1 MLPNLKVCHQFWY
14 CSFQHRTQASR
25 GMRLKKQK
33 REEEKK
39 FSLGSFLT
47 WGFGFF

>member
-1 MLPNLKVCHQFWY
+1 MLPNLKSVISFGIAH
-14 CSFQHRTQASR
+14 FQHRTQASR